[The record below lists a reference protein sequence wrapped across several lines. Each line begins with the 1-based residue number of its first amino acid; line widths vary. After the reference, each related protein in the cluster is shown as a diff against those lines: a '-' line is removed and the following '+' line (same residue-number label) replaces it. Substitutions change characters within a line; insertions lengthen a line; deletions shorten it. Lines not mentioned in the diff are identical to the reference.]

1 MEVRDFHDLIHLAG
15 RSHREPGG
23 SLTQSRRAG
32 GSDKV
37 VPVLHHVSLCI
48 LLLLGELYRQAV
60 LVQDEG
66 EVVPVD

>member
-32 GSDKV
+32 GSVLDKV
-37 VPVLHHVSLCI
+37 VPVLHHISL
-48 LLLLGELYRQAV
+48 
-60 LVQDEG
+60 
-66 EVVPVD
+66 